1 MVPGNVVKLY
11 QNLKSGFM
19 DRSIFTAMMI
29 DLSEYLNVKYPG
41 EQFAVMMDNDS
52 FHSLL
57 KVLPHENMV
66 FIMIPSDCTVTG
78 MNYLTVCIDFR
89 YISLTKIVR
98 NLDFSCLSLKG
109 CLQPLDLLY
118 NAAYKLQFK
127 SRVENFLLDCHFNN
141 EKLQVTDEKG
151 AHFAT
156 DVYKTMSRDV
166 IQAHWF
172 CIE

>member
-1 MVPGNVVKLY
+1 MRYLRLKILVSEMVAGNLIKLY

-66 FIMIPSDCTVTG
+66 FIMIPSDCTVKG
-78 MNYLTVCIDFR
+78 MNYSSVWTDSR
-89 YISLTKIVR
+89 YLSLTKIVR
-98 NLDFSCLSLKG
+98 NRGFSCS
-109 CLQPLDLLY
+109 
-118 NAAYKLQFK
+118 
-127 SRVENFLLDCHFNN
+127 FL
-141 EKLQVTDEKG
+141 
-151 AHFAT
+151 
-156 DVYKTMSRDV
+156 
-166 IQAHWF
+166 
-172 CIE
+172 